1 MNHPGKPISH
11 AFGDAADAG
20 RETPP
25 WFRDPRSAAYRA
37 VLVLLPGCAVLAVL
51 LGGHFTRGPMG
62 GYWID
67 AMQLAQTGRLEQ
79 HFTPAGYPA
88 MIAPGAAFY
97 RSNPERGVEA
107 VQALLQMLMVG
118 VLWGVLRELGATA
131 LAALAGTIALA
142 LHPELL
148 ITIVKIWDVSAS
160 AFLLLLAVYIALRIL
175 HGKAIWKNTLLLG
188 AVWAFGCFDRP
199 NYVLLLPAFLFV
211 LWHILC
217 AEDAR
222 WLRFSALVAALLLTT
237 CVTYAA
243 CSAAVYGQVLF
254 PGNGPYNVYAG
265 QNRLSEQALLQ
276 HLNGEPSVVP
286 SLLEQHRYAEAA
298 SAHDLAWRA
307 EYSQSARIFAK
318 THPVE
323 ELRLVAVKLFTLL
336 RRTRNCTLCD
346 PLPACPSFSV
356 VWAYRY
362 GSRSWSGSGAGGTAN
377 GPQRTP
383 SFVWSPRSTFFHSC
397 SPTPTPRFRTGLEVL
412 AVAHAV
418 ALWARGGQT
427 GDGYAE

>member
-336 RRTRNCTLCD
+336 RPDTKLHPVRSAPGLPKLLCSLGI
-346 PLPACPSFSV
+346 PVWIAIV
-356 VWAYRY
+356 VWFR
-362 GSRSWSGSGAGGTAN
+362 GGRHGEWTAAD
-377 GPQRTP
+377 T
-383 SFVWSPRSTFFHSC
+383 FVCLVAAFYVLPFLLTNSD
-397 SPTPTPRFRTGLEVL
+397 PRFRTGLEVL